1 MRAIIPLIVL
11 VLCLTGCGG
20 ALSLEQP
27 ELDPT
32 AGKAAAWN
40 PLAPSIEVR
49 PLMEALATA
58 PFVSSGGYRVSALGA
73 ANLPDAETLAALR
86 LEAAGDTLA
95 IYSDAALPSASL
107 YVRFDPERE
116 HVTSAE
122 VKRGDGLGLAIVRRG
137 LVAIAVTGTGGALL
151 DPAEPLAVVS
161 FTAGA
166 EPVAKIPAEISQVP
180 RSKVKDLQAIYD
192 GESSATLSWFERHN
206 GDYNLD
212 GEVGVNDLTPLGL
225 YFDQPAVEGEDDW
238 ALIEV
243 VDGDED
249 GLITVADIT
258 PIGQSFLSFITGYN
272 VYRTPLAEPEEEPD
286 PADSG
291 RWEKVLNNAEPT
303 GPSAPRDYN
312 GQKTRLQYTF
322 LDTPEEPGSFGWYV
336 VPVGKPG
343 ETPLEG
349 PVSNVATTMV
359 VPPGVA
365 LSFEIQAPK
374 SELLN
379 VGNEFYIGVR
389 VANVEGLFS
398 ANVRF
403 EYDSTLVEYV
413 DSVAFYTDELSTEH
427 PNLLEPPLFV
437 GADVGDIADGYREV
451 GFNATQRKDLD
462 EPKDGEGF
470 VGYVKFR
477 CIDDGINEECFRFPQ
492 SSVYLYL
499 WGATYGVPVGI
510 PELGDPQI
518 VNIAE

>member
-11 VLCLTGCGG
+11 SLCLAGCGG
-20 ALSLEQP
+20 ALALNAP
-27 ELDPT
+27 
-32 AGKAAAWN
+32 AADTPATRQASWD
-40 PLAPSIEVR
+40 PLAPSIEVK
-49 PLMEALATA
+49 PLLEALETA
-58 PFVSSGGYRVSALGA
+58 PFVSTGSRRVSALGT
-73 ANLPDAETLAALR
+73 ANLPDTETLASLR
-86 LEAAGDTLA
+86 LETVGDTLTV
-95 IYSDAALPSASL
+95 YSTVALPSANL
-107 YVRFDPERE
+107 YVRFDAERE
-116 HVTSAE
+116 HVAAAE
-122 VKRGDGLGLAIVRRG
+122 ADPPDGLGLAIVRQG
-137 LVAIAVTGTGGALL
+137 LVAIGVTAIGGALL
-151 DPAEPLAVVS
+151 DPAEPLAVIR
-161 FTAGA
+161 FAAGA
-166 EPVAKIPAEISQVP
+166 EPAAKVPAAISQMPLSAVT
-180 RSKVKDLQAIYD
+180 DLQAIYD
-192 GESSATLSWFERHN
+192 GESSATLSWQERHN

-212 GEVGVNDLTPLGL
+212 GEVGVADFTPLGF
-225 YFDQPAVEGEDDW
+225 YFENPVVEGEDNW
-238 ALIEV
+238 ALVEV
-243 VDGDED
+243 VDGNED
-249 GLITVADIT
+249 GRITVSDIT

-272 VYRTPLAEPEEEPD
+272 VYRTPLNTPDEEPS
-286 PADSG
+286 PSESG
-291 RWEKVLNNAEPT
+291 RWEKVLNNADPG

-312 GQKTRLQYTF
+312 GQKTRLGYTF

-336 VPVGKPG
+336 VPTGKEG

-349 PVSNVATTMV
+349 PVSNVATTML

-365 LSFEIQAPK
+365 LSFEIQSPK

-389 VANVEGLFS
+389 VSNVEGLFS

-403 EYDSTLVEYV
+403 EYDAALVEYV
-413 DSVAFYTDELSTEH
+413 DSVPFYTDELSVEH
-427 PNLLEPPLFV
+427 VNLLEPPLFV

-477 CIDDGINEECFRFPQ
+477 CIDDGINPECFRFPQ

-510 PELGDPQI
+510 PELGDPQN